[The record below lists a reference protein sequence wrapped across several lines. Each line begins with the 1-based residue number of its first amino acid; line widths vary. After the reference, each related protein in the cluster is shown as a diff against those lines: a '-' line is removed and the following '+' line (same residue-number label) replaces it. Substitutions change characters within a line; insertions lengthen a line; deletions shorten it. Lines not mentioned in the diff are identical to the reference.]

1 MQDTISSSLN
11 TPLWQRAWQALT
23 RAHPSFTGIDDIRRS
38 RMTMVFSLA
47 MGILCFVGGAASF
60 ANQGFRTGV
69 LILWLITA
77 ICAGSYFVARTR
89 YYQIGALLITWL
101 FSACG
106 YAVAV
111 TRPDD
116 ISGALFSFIP
126 LSLILAGGLLSFWN
140 QIILTVFN
148 VIATAAFPF
157 FVPAATGTG
166 RDAGIFLSLGLVII
180 VISGF
185 RDLLDASRMLA
196 ERQQAGERLNDQF
209 EMQKLAAQA
218 SAKFINIPVEEMG
231 STIQQTLREIGVLSR
246 IDRCYLFLYSN
257 NQTRADCAYEWCA
270 EGIKADIQNLQN
282 LAVVPTSWWASRILR
297 GEVIA
302 ISRVADL
309 PVEMEAFAKDLR
321 EQGIKS
327 LIAVPIKY
335 GAQVIGYIGSGVER
349 AEKIWSESNIT
360 LLQMI
365 GDIFANALERKRTE
379 IEAETLRRNI
389 EAQSWFTLG
398 QAQLAEKIRGDLDIP
413 TLANNVTSF
422 LCSYLGAHTGALF
435 LASGKALK
443 LTGRYAYVEHKNRK
457 SEFLFGES
465 LVGEAA
471 KANRIFKLAEMPEH
485 APLVSSALGDAKP
498 NQILIAP
505 IAADGR
511 VFGVVELATLQE
523 FSAEHETF
531 LQRVSESVAIAFRT
545 AQTRVQVNELLTQSQ
560 SQAEE
565 LQAQQ
570 EELRASNEEL
580 QAQSESFK
588 SARGQ
593 KDQS

>member
-1 MQDTISSSLN
+1 MMEKLMPDLIVL
-11 TPLWQRAWQALT
+11 PLWRRAWQALT

-38 RMTMVFSLA
+38 RMTMVFSFA
-47 MGILCFVGGAASF
+47 MGILCFVGGFASF
-60 ANQGFRTGV
+60 ANQGFRAGV
-69 LILWLITA
+69 FILWGITA

-89 YYQIGALLITWL
+89 YYQIGALIITWL

-126 LSLILAGGLLSFWN
+126 LSLVLAGGLLSVWN

-148 VIATAAFPF
+148 VIATAAFPM
-157 FVPAATGTG
+157 FVPVAEGMG
-166 RDAGIFLSLGLVII
+166 RNAGIFMSLGLVII

-185 RDLLDASRMLA
+185 RDLLDASRML
-196 ERQQAGERLNDQF
+196 EQRQQADERLNDQF
-209 EMQKLAAQA
+209 EMQKLAAQT
-218 SAKFINIPVEEMG
+218 SAKFINISVEKMG
-231 STIQQTLREIGVLSR
+231 NTIQETLREIGVLAR
-246 IDRCYLFLYSN
+246 IDRSYVFLYSN
-257 NQTRADCAYEWCA
+257 NLTRADCAYEWCA
-270 EGIKADIQNLQN
+270 EGIEPEIQTLQG
-282 LAVVPTSWWASRILR
+282 LDLVKTSWWTSRILR
-297 GEVIA
+297 GEPIA

-309 PVEMEAFAKDLR
+309 PPGTETLAKGLR
-321 EQGIKS
+321 DQHIQS
-327 LIAVPIKY
+327 ILAVPIVY
-335 GAQVIGYIGSGVER
+335 RSQVLGYIGIDAVR
-349 AEKIWSESNIT
+349 TEKDWNGSDIT

-379 IEAETLRRNI
+379 TEAETLRKNI
-389 EAQSWFTLG
+389 EAQSWFTRG
-398 QAQLAEKIRGDLDIP
+398 QAQLAEKTRGDLDIP

-422 LCSYLGAHTGALF
+422 LCGYLGAHTGALF
-435 LASGKALK
+435 LASGDVLK

-471 KANRIFKLAEMPEH
+471 KENRIFKLAEMPEH

-505 IAADGR
+505 IAAEGR

-523 FSAEHETF
+523 FSAGHEAF
-531 LQRVSESVAIAFRT
+531 LQIVSESVAIAFRT
-545 AQTRVQVNELLTQSQ
+545 AQTRVQVNQLLTQSQ

-565 LQAQQ
+565 LQA
-570 EELRASNEEL
+570 
-580 QAQSESFK
+580 
-588 SARGQ
+588 
-593 KDQS
+593 